1 MEGFA
6 EPHVV
11 GKHGA
16 YAIARHPIQPVDAA
30 TLVLA
35 QLRMDSFGNVHA
47 LWGDLVHPAEQGLIR
62 GSGSDIV
69 GLLGHGLERQL
80 AQLSHGNLLVFFA
93 TLVELLAALLHVRH

>member
-47 LWGDLVHPAEQGLIR
+47 LWGDLVHPAEQGRMPGTASELDR
-62 GSGSDIV
+62 F
-69 GLLGHGLERQL
+69 LGHGLERQL